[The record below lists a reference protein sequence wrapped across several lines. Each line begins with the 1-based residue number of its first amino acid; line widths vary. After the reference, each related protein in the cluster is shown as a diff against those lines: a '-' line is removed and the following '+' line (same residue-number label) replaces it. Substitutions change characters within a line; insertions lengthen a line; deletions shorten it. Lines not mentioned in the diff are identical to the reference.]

1 MSLRDL
7 TDIMQ
12 HLAGMVCMI
21 EDYDVNE
28 FFVSRKK
35 IIYDTQENIEIGI
48 SVHEG
53 FLIINKDGAD

>member
-1 MSLRDL
+1 
-7 TDIMQ
+7 MQ